1 MIEPKISFAFEKR
14 ARVASHLNFLKIEFS
29 EYKEN
34 LKNLMSGSI
43 KALKVK
49 NANSL
54 LRWFTWLHMYIYINI
69 HNKISIISHKG
80 FHIWWT
86 S

>member
-34 LKNLMSGSI
+34 LKNLMSGS
-43 KALKVK
+43 
-49 NANSL
+49 NSEECEQSSQMIYM
-54 LRWFTWLHMYIYINI
+54 TSHVHLH
-69 HNKISIISHKG
+69 
-80 FHIWWT
+80 
-86 S
+86 